1 MKRVLVPLAEG
12 FEEMEAII
20 VIDVLRRAGLEV
32 TSASLSGGP
41 VTAARK
47 SRHLAD
53 VTLDEAL
60 GREYDAIVLPGGQPG
75 SDNLRADER
84 LAALLKKY
92 KQEGKVLG
100 AICAAPNVLR
110 HHGIISGQEPYVCFP
125 GTEITASGGKLES
138 GRLARFGQVFTSI
151 GPGSAF
157 EFALALVQELA
168 GPAAYE
174 KVKAALQLPAGV
186 P

>member
-32 TSASLSGGP
+32 VSASLKEGP
-41 VTAARK
+41 VTASRR

-53 VTLDEAL
+53 TTLEEAL
-60 GREYDAIVLPGGQPG
+60 KNDFDAIVLPGGQPG
-75 SDNLRADER
+75 SDNLRADVR
-84 LAALLKKY
+84 LAQMLKKY
-92 KQEGKVLG
+92 KNENRVIA

-110 HHGIISGQEPYVCFP
+110 HHGIITGSDPFVCFP
-125 GTEITASGGKLES
+125 GTENSASGGRQES
-138 GRLARFGQVFTSI
+138 GRLARSGQVFTSI

-157 EFALALVQELA
+157 EFALALVGELCTDEVR
-168 GPAAYE
+168 E
-174 KVKAALQLPAGV
+174 KVKLALQLPPGV
-186 P
+186 A